1 MPTKDTTN
9 RWGPFPVVGRHFR
22 IPEPQEPVMQDEL
35 ERIAWWNLAP
45 EERFRQAG
53 QMWLRW
59 NELRHRSEDLAIRS
73 LRKRLG
79 GAE

>member
-1 MPTKDTTN
+1 MPTKNTIISGN
-9 RWGPFPVVGRHFR
+9 PFPVVGLHFR
-22 IPEPQEPVMQDEL
+22 IPEPQEPVMQDER
-35 ERIAWWNLAP
+35 ERIAWWNLTP
-45 EERFRQAG
+45 QERFRQAG

-73 LRKRLG
+73 LRKRFG